1 MALWDR
7 ALRVAGMAVRE
18 FLRSNWHVVMIA
30 VTAGAM
36 VCAAV
41 FLLSTMPPRSITM
54 ATGPEGGGYYEI
66 GKQYQE
72 LLARTGV
79 ELKLIETA
87 GSVENLALLR
97 DSQSGVNIALV
108 QGGSVGQAV
117 GELESLGTLFYEPLW
132 IFHRGGLEGETLA
145 ALRGRKVSI
154 GPVGNGSHAL
164 LLKLLKRNDV
174 DQDVGELLA
183 LPPEEAA
190 DKLLAGDIDAMPC
203 SRRGMRRWY
212 NNSLPMG
219 ESSFSIWHARTP
231 MSRSIR
237 S

>member
-1 MALWDR
+1 
-7 ALRVAGMAVRE
+7 MAVRK
-18 FLRSNWHVVMIA
+18 FLRLNWQVVTIV
-30 VTAGAM
+30 VTAGAI

-41 FLLSTMPPRSITM
+41 FLLSTMPPRSIAM

-66 GKQYQE
+66 GRQYQE

-79 ELKLIETA
+79 ELRLVATA

-97 DSQSGVNIALV
+97 DPQSGVNIALV
-108 QGGSVGQAV
+108 QGGGVGEAA

-132 IFHRGGLEGETLA
+132 IFHRGGLEGATLA

-154 GPVGNGSHAL
+154 GPVGSGSHAL

-183 LPPEEAA
+183 LPPQEAA
-190 DKLLAGDIDAMPC
+190 DKLFAGEIDAAAMLASGDAPVVQQLIADERVELLNLVMPP
-203 SRRGMRRWY
+203 SG
-212 NNSLPMG
+212 
-219 ESSFSIWHARTP
+219 T
-231 MSRSIR
+231 
-237 S
+237 